1 MYIVYKILKN
11 RKQCYSKLFH
21 FQVHS
26 LVPKSEGQL
35 QNFKERN
42 FSKYVV
48 SQVFKIGKKQMF
60 VLIFFLQTIALN
72 FE

>member
-1 MYIVYKILKN
+1 MLLKALSFSSALT
-11 RKQCYSKLFH
+11 CA
-21 FQVHS
+21 
-26 LVPKSEGQL
+26 QL

-42 FSKYVV
+42 LSKYVV

-60 VLIFFLQTIALN
+60 VLIFFFQTIALN